1 MRRESE
7 FLILQNNFVAEW
19 SLALFTPLH
28 PDAAAV
34 EWRSIPERIV
44 QHRSTTNGVS
54 TVKQGLT
61 KWSNLPLS
69 LST

>member
-28 PDAAAV
+28 PDAAAAV
-34 EWRSIPERIV
+34 EWGSIPERIV
-44 QHRSTTNGVS
+44 QHRSTTKGQFS
-54 TVKQGLT
+54 WPKG
-61 KWSNLPLS
+61 
-69 LST
+69 